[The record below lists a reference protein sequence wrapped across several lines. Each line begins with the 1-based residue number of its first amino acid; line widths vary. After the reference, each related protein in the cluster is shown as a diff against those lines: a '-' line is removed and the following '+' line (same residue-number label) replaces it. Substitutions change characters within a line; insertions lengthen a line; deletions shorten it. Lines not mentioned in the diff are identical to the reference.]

1 MLVEVLPY
9 RLLLQV
15 KSLEVLLNLKILLMV
30 LEEVKV
36 HPRVVD
42 LVVVADLVE
51 EVAVVV
57 PQQIKLLIDLKNLIV
72 LRNIKK

>member
-42 LVVVADLVE
+42 LVVVADLV
-51 EVAVVV
+51 VAVVAV
-57 PQQIKLLIDLKNLIV
+57 LQQIKLLIDLKNLIV